1 MAGEKRKQEKAP
13 EKVPT
18 KEELEMQSRVQ
29 QYNVSLRESE
39 KKIHI
44 KCETIFSHRKSYLF
58 PRQSLSNFL
67 FGN

>member
-29 QYNVSLRESE
+29 QYNVR
-39 KKIHI
+39 KKFHI

-58 PRQSLSNFL
+58 LRQSLANFL
-67 FGN
+67 LGN